1 MRFVPAAGALSPFCR
16 HIRRVPVQPRRYAQ
30 GGGAPQERAPRF
42 VTARVRAC
50 LPGYP
55 LAHRSSREEGPHSG
69 AALSARMSA
78 SSRSLFFPAHPDI
91 GERLKVRGR
100 RIVFNQLPGFRKREA
115 IFAGIGQSLHI
126 ADAVIVVIR
135 RKAERLFPQR

>member
-1 MRFVPAAGALSPFCR
+1 M
-16 HIRRVPVQPRRYAQ
+16 
-30 GGGAPQERAPRF
+30 
-42 VTARVRAC
+42 
-50 LPGYP
+50 
-55 LAHRSSREEGPHSG
+55 
-69 AALSARMSA
+69 
-78 SSRSLFFPAHPDI
+78 
-91 GERLKVRGR
+91 RGR

>member
-1 MRFVPAAGALSPFCR
+1 MRFVPAAGALSPFCG
-16 HIRRVPVQPRRYAQ
+16 HPPGVPVQPRRYAQ
-30 GGGAPQERAPRF
+30 GGGAPQE
-42 VTARVRAC
+42 
-50 LPGYP
+50 
-55 LAHRSSREEGPHSG
+55 S
-69 AALSARMSA
+69 AAFCDSQSAGVLTRLSVSA
-78 SSRSLFFPAHPDI
+78 SIVSRRRASFPRGAQRAHVSQQPIPVFPAHPDI